1 MPSSLQAELK
11 QNKPF
16 AHPEEELYIS
26 LLRTIDLLGRST
38 SQLLKQHDMSS
49 AQYNVLRILRGAEPE
64 GMPCGEV
71 GTRMV
76 TRDPDITRLLDRM
89 EKRQWVTRIRVSSD
103 RRVITARITENGLKL
118 LESLDKP
125 MLDVHRQQLGFLSRP
140 EIQSL
145 LLSLDRIRQNLAL
158 KE

>member
-1 MPSSLQAELK
+1 MSSSLQAELK

-16 AHPEEELYIS
+16 ALPEEELFIG
-26 LLRTIDLLGRST
+26 LFRTIDLLGRAT
-38 SQLLKQHDMSS
+38 SQLLKQYDLSS
-49 AQYNVLRILRGAEPE
+49 AQYNVLRILRGAEPD

-71 GTRMV
+71 GSRMV

-89 EKRQWVTRIRVSSD
+89 EKRQWVIRIRVSTD
-103 RRVITARITENGLKL
+103 RRVITARITENGMKL
-118 LESLDKP
+118 LEVLDTP
-125 MLDVHRQQLGFLSRP
+125 MLELHRQQLGFLSRP

-145 LLSLDRIRQNLAL
+145 MDSLDRIRQNLAV